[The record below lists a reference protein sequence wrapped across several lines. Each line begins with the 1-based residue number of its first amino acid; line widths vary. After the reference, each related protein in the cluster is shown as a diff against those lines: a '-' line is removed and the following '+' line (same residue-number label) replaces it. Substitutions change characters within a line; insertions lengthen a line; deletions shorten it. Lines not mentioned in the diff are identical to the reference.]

1 MVEKSSVGAKGWL
14 TAVLAGVV
22 AGLVAAHSLPS
33 SGTAG
38 GRVTAA
44 RPAVA
49 TVVPVVDRSRKGDRL
64 DAASLPAPG
73 PHAIGRLELRKLL
86 ERALSR
92 QLQDTCE
99 PPASPFVDPQLAKL
113 PGRCLT

>member
-1 MVEKSSVGAKGWL
+1 MVEKSSVGAKGWV
-14 TAVLAGVV
+14 TAALAGVV

-33 SGTAG
+33 SDTTG

-64 DAASLPAPG
+64 DAASPAPG